1 MRLKIFC
8 EDPHKILRFV
18 RISLSSHSA
27 EDEPLNEP
35 FRTRVPEVLLQAMAD
50 ASEAF
55 LRTLLTTKPAV
66 ESADFLVPVLEPVA
80 LTPPT
85 PQTAARESART
96 RAC

>member
-55 LRTLLTTKPAV
+55 LRTHRLFSSKA
-66 ESADFLVPVLEPVA
+66 SND
-80 LTPPT
+80 
-85 PQTAARESART
+85 QT
-96 RAC
+96 CGGIG